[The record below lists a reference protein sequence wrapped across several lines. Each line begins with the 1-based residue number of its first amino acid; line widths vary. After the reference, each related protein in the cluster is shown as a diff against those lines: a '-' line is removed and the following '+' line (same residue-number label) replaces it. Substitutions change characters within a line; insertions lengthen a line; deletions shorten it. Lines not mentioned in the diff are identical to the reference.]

1 MSLNASPSPPV
12 SAPRTVST
20 TVFVVILLITAG
32 VAIGGTAAYF
42 ELHPATT
49 PSAPGVGSNRTTVVD
64 DLGRTVSVPL
74 NASRIVVLAPSIM
87 DIVYRLGLR
96 DRVVG
101 VGCTTSITGGIFNE
115 YTPNQTALWGLS
127 NATCVTDYPSL
138 NTAGVALLLPQLVLA
153 STITSVTDVQTLTQ
167 TYGIPVVLLAPST
180 LEGIVRD
187 VQLVAQ
193 MFPST
198 NSVALSLQSTLEL
211 TLANATSFDT
221 NLSNDNVT
229 IPSVLLTYGYY
240 TGEYYTYGPGTF
252 GQSLVDLA
260 GGASISAGLPLQY
273 EGLNASSVLLDQP
286 NVILYGTSWNDG
298 YVVAGQTPSV
308 WASGAPYWGQLNGS
322 KVAVDIV
329 LVSEADPTMIL
340 ALPWFLY
347 WLHPTLYPM
356 PTQLPP

>member
-1 MSLNASPSPPV
+1 MSLNPAPPPQ
-12 SAPRTVST
+12 SAAPRTVSAA
-20 TVFVVILLITAG
+20 VFVVIVLITAG
-32 VAIGGTAAYF
+32 IAVGATAAYF
-42 ELHPATT
+42 DLHPVTVA
-49 PSAPGVGSNRTTVVD
+49 SAPGVGTNRTTVVD

-74 NASRIVVLAPSIM
+74 NASRIVVLAPNVM

-115 YTPNQTALWGLS
+115 YTPNQTALWGLT
-127 NATCVTDYPSL
+127 NASCVTDYPSL

-153 STITSVTDVQTLTQ
+153 STITSATAVQTLTQ
-167 TYGIPVVLLAPST
+167 TYGIPVVILAPST

-187 VQLVAQ
+187 VQLVSQ

-198 NSVALSLQSTLEL
+198 NSIAVSLESTLEL
-211 TLANATSFDT
+211 VLANATSFDT

-229 IPSVLLTYGYY
+229 NPSVLLSYYFY

-252 GQSLVDLA
+252 GQSLIDLA

-286 NVILYGTSWNDG
+286 DLILYGTSWNDP
-298 YVVAGQTPSV
+298 YVVSGETPSV
-308 WASGAPYWGQLNGS
+308 WASEASYWSQLNGT
-322 KVAVDIV
+322 KIAVDIV

-347 WLHPTLYPM
+347 WMHPTLYPM
-356 PTQLPP
+356 PSQPPP